1 MSASGTICALRDA
14 LHLLVGMPSYDTYRA
29 HMAEAHPDRPV
40 MSQAAFFRD
49 RQQARY
55 GGRNGGRCC

>member
-1 MSASGTICALRDA
+1 VTITRTIRTLRDA
-14 LHLLVGMPSYDTYRA
+14 LHLLVGMPSYETYRA
-29 HMAEAHPDRPV
+29 HMAEAHPDRQV
-40 MSQAAFFRD
+40 MSKSAFFRD

>member
-1 MSASGTICALRDA
+1 MTLARSVRALRDA
-14 LHLLVGMPSYDTYRA
+14 VHLLVGMPSYDTYRA
-29 HMAEAHPDRPV
+29 HMAQAHPGQPV
-40 MSQAAFFRD
+40 MSEAAFFRD

>member
-1 MSASGTICALRDA
+1 MTITRTLRTLREA
-14 LHLLVGMPSYDTYRA
+14 LHLLVGMPSYETYRA
-29 HMAEAHPDRPV
+29 HMAAAHPDRPV
-40 MSQAAFFRD
+40 MSRSAFFRD

>member
-1 MSASGTICALRDA
+1 VTITRTIRTLRDA
-14 LHLLVGMPSYDTYRA
+14 LHLLVGMPSYETYRA
-29 HMAEAHPDRPV
+29 HMAEAHP
-40 MSQAAFFRD
+40 D

>member
-1 MSASGTICALRDA
+1 MSGVRTIRALRDA

-29 HMAEAHPDRPV
+29 HMAEAHPDQPV
-40 MSQAAFFRD
+40 MSEGAFFRD